1 MPWILL
7 SVTLTQGVL
16 TLSLIQGVKFSFPK
30 QFRLIKDIWIVMGI
44 NSSINT
50 ITGSKYHLHFINWHF
65 GNQANIFKIFYLL
78 TPSPPFLQLRNLQD
92 IMRMFITPIMQ
103 FRSLFVIVK
112 ISGQEYFWNQSRY
125 FTTICKHRNMMDSI
139 FSHLPFHIS

>member
-1 MPWILL
+1 MIKSSN
-7 SVTLTQGVL
+7 SVGKPNVI
-16 TLSLIQGVKFSFPK
+16 SN
-30 QFRLIKDIWIVMGI
+30 GI
-44 NSSINT
+44 TENPNGESENP

-65 GNQANIFKIFYLL
+65 GNQANTFKIFYLL

-112 ISGQEYFWNQSRY
+112 ISGQEYF
-125 FTTICKHRNMMDSI
+125 
-139 FSHLPFHIS
+139 